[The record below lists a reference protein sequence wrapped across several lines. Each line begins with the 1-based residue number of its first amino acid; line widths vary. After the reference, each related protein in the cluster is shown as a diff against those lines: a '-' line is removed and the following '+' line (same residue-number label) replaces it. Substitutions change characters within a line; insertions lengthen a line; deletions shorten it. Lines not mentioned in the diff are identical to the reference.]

1 MIDFGKWA
9 FANKKLV
16 YFLLAVLLAGGAL
29 AAYDMPK
36 LEDPEIKVKM
46 AMVVATYP
54 GASAHEVEMEV
65 TDPLEKSIRAIGE
78 VDNVSSWSYND
89 LALIEVEL
97 KSTVPDADVE
107 QSWDM
112 LRRKVGDTRTRLPQG
127 ASVQVQ
133 DDFGLVYGMLYAL
146 TGDGL
151 TELSLIHI

>member
-65 TDPLEKSIRAIGE
+65 TDPKRA
-78 VDNVSSWSYND
+78 SARSARWTTY
-89 LALIEVEL
+89 
-97 KSTVPDADVE
+97 P
-107 QSWDM
+107 
-112 LRRKVGDTRTRLPQG
+112 VGRTTIWR
-127 ASVQVQ
+127 
-133 DDFGLVYGMLYAL
+133 
-146 TGDGL
+146 
-151 TELSLIHI
+151 